1 MCPLRFILVFFS
13 AVLAGYFAWKSI
25 SADDHDDD
33 LANFDDSSSQ
43 KQQETNFI
51 QMMQNGFWIFVD
63 MASGRYLWRNLNKR
77 VVQVSCS
84 PAAAASVHVQVKK
97 TTAS

>member
-51 QMMQNGFWIFVD
+51 QASAYKYSSDLKKLDMKMKRRRRNDAEWILD
-63 MASGRYLWRNLNKR
+63 I
-77 VVQVSCS
+77 C
-84 PAAAASVHVQVKK
+84 
-97 TTAS
+97 